1 MCLLRLALITIY
13 FFPHLFPDFVA
24 HAITNDTL
32 ETPLSNNLP
41 NIEETTTNPSRFPS
55 PIQKEGALIAGYVL
69 YWTVVRFRVTLSA
82 CTFFWLHISR
92 SKC

>member
-1 MCLLRLALITIY
+1 MTTIIKNFFNKWLFYFQARVSLFMCLLRLALTIY

-69 YWTVVRFRVTLSA
+69 Y
-82 CTFFWLHISR
+82 
-92 SKC
+92 